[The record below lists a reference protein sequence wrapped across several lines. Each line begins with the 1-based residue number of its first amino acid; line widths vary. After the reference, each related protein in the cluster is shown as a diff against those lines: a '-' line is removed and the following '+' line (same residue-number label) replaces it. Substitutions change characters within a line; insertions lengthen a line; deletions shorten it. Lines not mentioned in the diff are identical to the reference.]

1 MASPTQWIVAA
12 RESLPEG
19 ITSASLPPPWS
30 AFSGSAAEAEDV
42 SDRGSERVQGR
53 LIAQVHAKA
62 VFSFHAASAPA
73 ALRKKLDTQFI

>member
-12 RESLPEG
+12 QG
-19 ITSASLPPPWS
+19 ITSASFRPPWS
-30 AFSGSAAEAEDV
+30 VFSGSATEAEDV

-62 VFSFHAASAPA
+62 VFSFHVASAPVS
-73 ALRKKLDTQFI
+73 LRKKLDTQFI